1 MKRVI
6 FGILLMVLASCVQD
20 SEKDKT
26 KTKPRETEAFTKE
39 FTVQT
44 AILPLEASAKKYA
57 AKWAAYVV
65 LHNEVKELNT
75 TSVNKLIDNSSA
87 IAQLM
92 ESLQSSLPDS
102 LESKPIESR
111 LRVLTTKAK
120 ILEQQAH
127 LQNIDP
133 EEIKRITKEI
143 PQDFNNLNIQLNEL
157 FIESIE
163 DFEAELDRLV
173 EENRLRQEQKRDSLE
188 AINRE

>member
-1 MKRVI
+1 M
-6 FGILLMVLASCVQD
+6 
-20 SEKDKT
+20 
-26 KTKPRETEAFTKE
+26 
-39 FTVQT
+39 
-44 AILPLEASAKKYA
+44 
-57 AKWAAYVV
+57 